1 MRHSLLWIVSVLL
14 LTSTIT
20 ADARLIRG
28 GGRGSSAAPVSSGLA
43 TYLLPVDIE
52 SEMITDEDYPGLLL
66 LPPGFDTESQFAR
79 YQKFDFNS
87 DYQGGWHL
95 QTHHNWGQE
104 CAEPMQTPASTP
116 TAPDHYDC
124 YFELAVD
131 EVLEWDGHAIGLPEE
146 REDTAQDAYL
156 AQAVLDYQWTLR
168 ERDDDFGTVNTL
180 LTWNDTDPETVF
192 GNLLAFEDSEDA
204 GCFAVFQV
212 YTSGYCQ
219 EFGLDTGLTGA
230 DLAALFTLDVL
241 QLRLEVTLTAPD
253 GYAFYN
259 LVDSTQ
265 PEDPTPLV
273 FLQRGGSISAEE
285 DGAYLFEH
293 SNWMR
298 IEIVP
303 SRGNPVPSPGTVLL
317 LLAGTL
323 VLRRRRRA

>member
-1 MRHSLLWIVSVLL
+1 M
-14 LTSTIT
+14 
-20 ADARLIRG
+20 
-28 GGRGSSAAPVSSGLA
+28 
-43 TYLLPVDIE
+43 
-52 SEMITDEDYPGLLL
+52 
-66 LPPGFDTESQFAR
+66 
-79 YQKFDFNS
+79 
-87 DYQGGWHL
+87 
-95 QTHHNWGQE
+95 
-104 CAEPMQTPASTP
+104 
-116 TAPDHYDC
+116 
-124 YFELAVD
+124 
-131 EVLEWDGHAIGLPEE
+131 
-146 REDTAQDAYL
+146 
-156 AQAVLDYQWTLR
+156 
-168 ERDDDFGTVNTL
+168 
-180 LTWNDTDPETVF
+180 
-192 GNLLAFEDSEDA
+192 
-204 GCFAVFQV
+204 
-212 YTSGYCQ
+212 
-219 EFGLDTGLTGA
+219 
-230 DLAALFTLDVL
+230 L